1 MRFFKENP
9 LKNGLLA
16 IGLILFLAVSF
27 KLCGDLTDESQTSIS
42 QTDSVFNSLSE
53 KINEPVIK

>member
-16 IGLILFLAVSF
+16 VALMLFLAVSF
-27 KLCGDLTDESQTSIS
+27 KLCGDLTDETTNIS
-42 QTDSVFNSLSE
+42 QTDSVFSSLSE
-53 KINEPVIK
+53 KAKPAIAQ